1 MTQISTPAHIAQ
13 ADSFLPESLSA
24 ENFSG
29 GSRYRAAIERGR
41 NNFGIFARLLEDIA
55 GRSGTSANEQL
66 QSDSQTQALS
76 GGAAETTAYSGANVS
91 EAALASEHSDERYLS
106 PLAAQEPVAYAADYV
121 LYEQQNA
128 ESRLFAQREFFGAE
142 AALSYAARS
151 GEQELMEISDSANLT
166 LTGEHGQAY
175 IAETIANPSAQA
187 DAQASNAAS
196 AAAYSASAY
205 LAAAYSA
212 ENTQARVEV
221 QTHNAHNTQNALA
234 SQAAALAD
242 SEKPPKY
249 SLEHPERESRERLS
263 LEVRDYRTS
272 ETQAQSGETNRGVER
287 AFNPTHAEIEIPVDL
302 KPSSKPADGLASKNS
317 AHDSLQSKFF
327 EDALARELRGNLGM
341 DIVKNAT
348 IIIRNGGEGILRLAL
363 NPASLG
369 MVKVHFEMTENK
381 IMGRIIVESSEALR
395 AFQKELPVLE
405 KAFRD
410 SGFLETSL
418 DMSLAHDTQGGDEGD
433 KAGQR
438 NDGMSAADRTLASS
452 GYESVAEL
460 SESEG
465 LDLQAM
471 VLAASAGRKTV
482 NIFI

>member
-1 MTQISTPAHIAQ
+1 LTQISTPAHIAQ

-76 GGAAETTAYSGANVS
+76 GGDAETTAYSGANVS

-128 ESRLFAQREFFGAE
+128 ESRLFTQREFFGAE

-151 GEQELMEISDSANLT
+151 GEQELMEISDSAHLT

-175 IAETIANPSAQA
+175 ITETIANPSAQA
-187 DAQASNAAS
+187 DTQASNAAS
-196 AAAYSASAY
+196 AAAYSAAAY
-205 LAAAYSA
+205 LA
-212 ENTQARVEV
+212 ENTQDRVEA
-221 QTHNAHNTQNALA
+221 HNAHNTQNALA

-272 ETQAQSGETNRGVER
+272 ETQAQSGETTNRGVER

-302 KPSSKPADGLASKNS
+302 KPSSKLADGLASKNS
-317 AHDSLQSKFF
+317 GHDSLQSKFF

-452 GYESVAEL
+452 SYESGAEL